1 MYISAVHTAKV
12 ITKNGIQLIIVLGEF
27 NMKFG
32 EKLYKLRKDNSMS
45 QEKLAE
51 RLSVSRQAI
60 SKWEQNVAVPD
71 TDNIVL
77 ISKFFQVPVE
87 YLLFDKYDSVDQ
99 IKRTEQK
106 DSLQGEKTT
115 HKCNSTTTIIIGFI
129 LLLVAVVMSFVFQ
142 FLSLQIK
149 GECFSNALEY
159 LKHLPMILLVG
170 LGVGLV
176 GIGVYKKRSES
187 RANSNER

>member
-51 RLSVSRQAI
+51 RLNVSRQAI

-71 TDNIVL
+71 TDN
-77 ISKFFQVPVE
+77 S
-87 YLLFDKYDSVDQ
+87 DN
-99 IKRTEQK
+99 
-106 DSLQGEKTT
+106 
-115 HKCNSTTTIIIGFI
+115 C
-129 LLLVAVVMSFVFQ
+129 
-142 FLSLQIK
+142 
-149 GECFSNALEY
+149 
-159 LKHLPMILLVG
+159 
-170 LGVGLV
+170 
-176 GIGVYKKRSES
+176 
-187 RANSNER
+187 